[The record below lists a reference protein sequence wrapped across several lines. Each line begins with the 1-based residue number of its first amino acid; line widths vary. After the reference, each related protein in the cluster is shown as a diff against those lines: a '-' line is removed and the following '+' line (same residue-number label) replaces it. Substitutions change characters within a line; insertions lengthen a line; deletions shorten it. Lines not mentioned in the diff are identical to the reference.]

1 VASVHYANRK
11 FGAYLNGSWLAMRE
25 AYGRWTREKTLNGYA
40 LGIFILV
47 AIVFV
52 WLLYFLS
59 TSVAASGESLRPL
72 NTMMLCFSIVKC
84 LEQGCTLPS
93 RLARIEGLMKASPD
107 PGNQYCEWP
116 ESDDHCPC
124 IYLHPALCD
133 HTVISGTLGDLTFGK
148 GDFI

>member
-1 VASVHYANRK
+1 MASVYYANRK

-72 NTMMLCFSIVKC
+72 KTMMLCFSIVKWPRAGMHSSVSTR
-84 LEQGCTLPS
+84 QDRRS
-93 RLARIEGLMKASPD
+93 HEGFA
-107 PGNQYCEWP
+107 
-116 ESDDHCPC
+116 
-124 IYLHPALCD
+124 
-133 HTVISGTLGDLTFGK
+133 
-148 GDFI
+148 